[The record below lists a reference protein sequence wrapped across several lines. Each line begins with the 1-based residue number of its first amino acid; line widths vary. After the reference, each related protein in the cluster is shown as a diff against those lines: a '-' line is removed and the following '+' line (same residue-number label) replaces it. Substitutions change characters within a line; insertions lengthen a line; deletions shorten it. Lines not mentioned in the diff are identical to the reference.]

1 MFLQALQ
8 TTLKD
13 NSVTFIYFISLIFFY
28 MGGGGCGR
36 GKSIVFSKTV
46 HTLFGGIQKRDRSF
60 KNHKCKTKVAKIPQ
74 IDEVELPYRYHKVYR
89 SILRPTVS
97 VHDTSIGR

>member
-1 MFLQALQ
+1 
-8 TTLKD
+8 
-13 NSVTFIYFISLIFFY
+13 

-36 GKSIVFSKTV
+36 WKSIVLSKTV

>member
-1 MFLQALQ
+1 MLVKLEFEHSAVQKKKKVWMFLQALQ

-13 NSVTFIYFISLIFFY
+13 NSVT
-28 MGGGGCGR
+28 
-36 GKSIVFSKTV
+36 SIVFSKTV

-60 KNHKCKTKVAKIPQ
+60 KNHKCKTKAAKIPQ
-74 IDEVELPYRYHKVYR
+74 IDEAELPYRYHKVYR